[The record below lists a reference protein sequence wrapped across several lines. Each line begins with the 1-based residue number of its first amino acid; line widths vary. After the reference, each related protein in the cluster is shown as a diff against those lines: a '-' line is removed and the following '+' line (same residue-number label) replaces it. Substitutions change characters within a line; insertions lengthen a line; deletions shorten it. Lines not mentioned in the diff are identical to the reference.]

1 MRMWKIVPVAI
12 TCVIA
17 MTVSLE
23 AARSG
28 QPPNG
33 GGDTAVQAEVV
44 RASARP
50 NIVLILTDDQRFDEL
65 AHLPAIDGQLVRRGM
80 LLRRAFVVNSLC
92 CPSRSTILTGAY
104 SHTTGIYLN
113 GDGGAGGF
121 PDFRD
126 ASTVATWLRRG
137 GYRTG
142 LFGKYLNH
150 YEHAAYIPPGW

>member
-1 MRMWKIVPVAI
+1 M
-12 TCVIA
+12 
-17 MTVSLE
+17 
-23 AARSG
+23 
-28 QPPNG
+28 
-33 GGDTAVQAEVV
+33 
-44 RASARP
+44 RASAQP
-50 NIVLILTDDQRFDEL
+50 NIVLILTDDQRFDKL

-150 YEHAAYIPPGW
+150 YEHAAYIPPGWSHWRGLVGTNSDTTTTTCP